1 MIPLVDLA
9 RQFQSIKKEILQ
21 QMEGV
26 IDSGKYIIGDHV
38 RQVEQRIAEKTSAAF
53 AIGVGNGTDA
63 LIMTLDA
70 YGIGE
75 GDEVITTPFTFF
87 ATAEAI
93 SRLGAK
99 PVFVDIDPL
108 TYNIDPLRVEKA
120 ITPKTKAIIPV
131 HLFGQPAEMDVL
143 IEVAKRHHLIVI
155 EDACQAFGSAYKG
168 KPLGSL
174 GDAACFSFFPT
185 KNLGTIGDGGM
196 ITTSNPEIA
205 AKIRKLRQHGSSMKY
220 YHDMLGYNSRLDE
233 LHAAIL
239 NIALDHIDEW
249 NRMRRKLS
257 ARYREGL
264 ENLSYLRIPYENDD
278 NTHIYHL
285 YCIESAEREAI
296 TAKLK
301 QSGIQTGVYYPC
313 PLHLQ
318 KAYAHLSYKKDDFPV
333 AEKLSLQLFA
343 IPMSPFLQE
352 SEQDYIISVLKSYG
366 SEST

>member
-38 RQVEQRIAEKTSAAF
+38 RQVEQRIAEKTSTAF

-205 AKIRKLRQHGSSMKY
+205 AKIRKLRHHGSSMKY

-233 LHAAIL
+233 LHA
-239 NIALDHIDEW
+239 
-249 NRMRRKLS
+249 R
-257 ARYREGL
+257 
-264 ENLSYLRIPYENDD
+264 
-278 NTHIYHL
+278 
-285 YCIESAEREAI
+285 
-296 TAKLK
+296 
-301 QSGIQTGVYYPC
+301 
-313 PLHLQ
+313 
-318 KAYAHLSYKKDDFPV
+318 F
-333 AEKLSLQLFA
+333 
-343 IPMSPFLQE
+343 
-352 SEQDYIISVLKSYG
+352 
-366 SEST
+366 

>member
-21 QMEGV
+21 QIEGV

-38 RQVEQRIAEKTSAAF
+38 MQLEQRVAEKTSAAF
-53 AIGVGNGTDA
+53 AIGVGSGTDA
-63 LIMTLDA
+63 LILTLDA

-87 ATAEAI
+87 ATSEAI
-93 SRLGAK
+93 SRVGAK
-99 PVFVDIDPL
+99 PVFVDIDSL
-108 TYNIDPLRVEKA
+108 TYNIDALRVEKA
-120 ITPKTKAIIPV
+120 ITPKTKAIMPV
-131 HLFGQPAEMDVL
+131 HLFGQPAQMDEL
-143 IEVAKRHHLIVI
+143 IEVAKRHNLIII

-168 KPLGSL
+168 KPVGSL
-174 GDAACFSFFPT
+174 GDAACFSFFPS

-205 AKIRKLRQHGSSMKY
+205 AKIRKLRHHGSSAKY
-220 YHDMLGYNSRLDE
+220 YHDVLGYNSRLDE

-239 NIALDHIDEW
+239 NIALEHIDEW
-249 NRMRRKLS
+249 NHVRRKLA
-257 ARYREGL
+257 ARYRKEL
-264 ENLSYLRIPYENDD
+264 ENLCYLRIPHEKDY

-301 QSGIQTGVYYPC
+301 QSGVQTGVYYPC

-318 KAYAHLSYKKDDFPV
+318 KAFAHLSYKKGDFPV
-333 AEKLSLQLFA
+333 AEKLSFQLFA

-352 SEQDYIISVLKSYG
+352 REQDFIISVLKSYG
-366 SEST
+366 GELT